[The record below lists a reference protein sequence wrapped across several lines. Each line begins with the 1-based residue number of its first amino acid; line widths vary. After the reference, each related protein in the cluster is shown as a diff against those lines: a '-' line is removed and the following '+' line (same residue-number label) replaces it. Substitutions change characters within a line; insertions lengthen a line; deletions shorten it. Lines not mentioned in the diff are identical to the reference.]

1 MAPNF
6 NYSRLFWNLTT
17 LHDMNYDFT
26 FHCNLID
33 IGSIYFWKRSQ
44 SWAPPPCSH
53 LFSHGWPP
61 SPLVLT
67 LFMNGPLAPI
77 YYGVKILA
85 RKGLSQNK
93 QNFISTDKSVV
104 KFVIPKRLA
113 NNFACLT
120 KDCGTIFCKIAIAYQ
135 KLNFKWALHQ
145 RISWNICDESL
156 RGKTWLR
163 NDEQA

>member
-1 MAPNF
+1 MK
-6 NYSRLFWNLTT
+6 
-17 LHDMNYDFT
+17 YDFT
-26 FHCNLID
+26 LHCNLIN
-33 IGSIYFWKRSQ
+33 IIFENVFRVK
-44 SWAPPPCSH
+44 PPPLVHICSH
-53 LFSHGWPP
+53 MGDPP
-61 SPLVLT
+61 PPLVRT

-93 QNFISTDKSVV
+93 QNFISTDKRVV
-104 KFVIPKRLA
+104 KLVIPKRLA

-156 RGKTWLR
+156 RGKT
-163 NDEQA
+163 